1 MKMKK
6 EYMILLGII
15 AVLLIYLLFGTGRSK
30 MSYDVPKLKNLV
42 QEDITRIEIS
52 LADRSVT
59 LAGGGEDWMIQP
71 QGFPAD
77 PVKVKDMLDT
87 IAGLQLT
94 ELAAEKQDY
103 QRYDLDDDSGIT
115 VKAYRDQELLRE
127 FAIGK
132 TPSTYRHTFV
142 RMADDIRVYYARE
155 SFRSRFEFDVKDL
168 RDKRVMSFDKN
179 EISEIRITQANE
191 TLVFDKKAVPA
202 PKEAAETEADTET
215 EPSQEPPAEQE
226 AWVTADGRTGDK
238 PGLDTILSELSDL
251 SCDEFLDD
259 GASPDQDQE
268 PVFSVTVKGT
278 RDYTLR
284 IFTKQD
290 TEDGKYPALSSEN
303 SHPFLLSTYKAER
316 IIKKEKDLFLEEKE
330 EEIK

>member
-71 QGFPAD
+71 QGYPAD

-103 QRYDLDDDSGIT
+103 QRYDLDEDSGIT
-115 VKAYRDQELLRE
+115 VKAYGDQELLRE

-155 SFRSRFEFDVKDL
+155 SFRSRFEFEVKDL

-191 TLVFDKKAVPA
+191 TLIFDKKAVPA
-202 PKEAAETEADTET
+202 PEEAVEIEAEIET
-215 EPSQEPPAEQE
+215 EPSQEPPVDQE
-226 AWVTADGRTGDK
+226 AWVMADGRTGD
-238 PGLDTILSELSDL
+238 
-251 SCDEFLDD
+251 
-259 GASPDQDQE
+259 
-268 PVFSVTVKGT
+268 
-278 RDYTLR
+278 
-284 IFTKQD
+284 
-290 TEDGKYPALSSEN
+290 
-303 SHPFLLSTYKAER
+303 
-316 IIKKEKDLFLEEKE
+316 
-330 EEIK
+330 